1 MSKRRRTFFLS
12 PSPGI
17 VTLQITT
24 EHSDDQAFAPA
35 TKTKMAD
42 QCGMCTFCPSE
53 RDMDGK
59 IHVSLDND
67 SAWQEFHSIGTEML
81 LTREGSRMIPFCR
94 FRLNGLAPH
103 RLYFLLMDFQLVNKS
118 RAQGGLSDTHKVVSH
133 IYTHPSWPA
142 TGLKWMR
149 VPVTFNMVKLTSD
162 LLNDPRIVIQT
173 SEFCAVSCYQ
183 NLQLINLK
191 IKHNQFDH
199 EEMHLGT
206 YMQSPP
212 GAAHESSAS
221 PSPDFN
227 HTKNKWAKKP
237 YLPTAAQLGL
247 EASPV
252 LKKKM
257 DSEPSSPDDSSVVT
271 ETPSGPGLNGLAP
284 HRLYFL
290 LMDFQL
296 VNKSRA
302 QGGLSD
308 THKVVSHI
316 YTHPSWPATGL
327 KWMRVPVTFNMV
339 KLTSDLLNDPRIVI
353 QTSEFCAVS
362 CYQNLQLINLKIKHN
377 QFDHEEMHLGTYMQS
392 PPGAAHESSA
402 SPSPDFNHTKTSG
415 KGVATLHISTT
426 PRAKKPYLPT
436 AAQLGLEASPVLKKK
451 MDSEPSSPDD
461 SSVVTETPSGPGQVQ
476 EATGVTEPEE
486 ATEEGPEVQQ
496 ESIVQLQKVLLLDLG
511 SIKHRQVIHPALQQE
526 VQKQAPETEA
536 SDKPAQQKQ
545 VPKKKAQRAL
555 EKEAPKALDK
565 KPTRL
570 LQIIPECN
578 WALDRN
584 LVLHALIRCAK
595 LDRFPPSFKLRKKN
609 HSGSEQQTSQV

>member
-1 MSKRRRTFFLS
+1 MFMF
-12 PSPGI
+12 P
-17 VTLQITT
+17 
-24 EHSDDQAFAPA
+24 
-35 TKTKMAD
+35 
-42 QCGMCTFCPSE
+42 
-53 RDMDGK
+53 
-59 IHVSLDND
+59 
-67 SAWQEFHSIGTEML
+67 
-81 LTREGSRMIPFCR
+81 
-94 FRLNGLAPH
+94 
-103 RLYFLLMDFQLVNKS
+103 
-118 RAQGGLSDTHKVVSH
+118 
-133 IYTHPSWPA
+133 
-142 TGLKWMR
+142 
-149 VPVTFNMVKLTSD
+149 
-162 LLNDPRIVIQT
+162 QT
-173 SEFCAVSCYQ
+173 EFCAVSCYQ

-353 QTSEFCAVS
+353 QTSGTSLGCTWCPLTPAGVERSTLMTRRRGCS
-362 CYQNLQLINLKIKHN
+362 CSRRQ
-377 QFDHEEMHLGTYMQS
+377 
-392 PPGAAHESSA
+392 
-402 SPSPDFNHTKTSG
+402 
-415 KGVATLHISTT
+415 
-426 PRAKKPYLPT
+426 
-436 AAQLGLEASPVLKKK
+436 
-451 MDSEPSSPDD
+451 
-461 SSVVTETPSGPGQVQ
+461 SSVPSR
-476 EATGVTEPEE
+476 AT
-486 ATEEGPEVQQ
+486 
-496 ESIVQLQKVLLLDLG
+496 
-511 SIKHRQVIHPALQQE
+511 R
-526 VQKQAPETEA
+526 
-536 SDKPAQQKQ
+536 
-545 VPKKKAQRAL
+545 
-555 EKEAPKALDK
+555 
-565 KPTRL
+565 
-570 LQIIPECN
+570 
-578 WALDRN
+578 
-584 LVLHALIRCAK
+584 
-595 LDRFPPSFKLRKKN
+595 
-609 HSGSEQQTSQV
+609 TSSSST

>member
-1 MSKRRRTFFLS
+1 MSKRRTFFLS

-67 SAWQEFHSIGTEML
+67 SVWQEFHSIGTEML

-94 FRLNGLAPH
+94 FRLTGLAPH
-103 RLYFLLMDFQLVNKS
+103 RHYFLLMDFQLVNKS

-133 IYTHPSWPA
+133 IYTHPSSPA

-162 LLNDPRIVIQT
+162 LLNDPRIVMLKSDQRYVPRLHVVPFDPSRGRTVDLDDPETWMFMFPQT
-173 SEFCAVSCYQ
+173 EFCAVSCYQ

-227 HTKNKWAKKP
+227 HTKNKC
-237 YLPTAAQLGL
+237 
-247 EASPV
+247 
-252 LKKKM
+252 
-257 DSEPSSPDDSSVVT
+257 
-271 ETPSGPGLNGLAP
+271 
-284 HRLYFL
+284 FL
-290 LMDFQL
+290 
-296 VNKSRA
+296 
-302 QGGLSD
+302 
-308 THKVVSHI
+308 
-316 YTHPSWPATGL
+316 
-327 KWMRVPVTFNMV
+327 
-339 KLTSDLLNDPRIVI
+339 
-353 QTSEFCAVS
+353 
-362 CYQNLQLINLKIKHN
+362 
-377 QFDHEEMHLGTYMQS
+377 
-392 PPGAAHESSA
+392 
-402 SPSPDFNHTKTSG
+402 
-415 KGVATLHISTT
+415 
-426 PRAKKPYLPT
+426 RAKKPYLPT

-461 SSVVTETPSGPGQVQ
+461 SSVVTETPSGPG
-476 EATGVTEPEE
+476 
-486 ATEEGPEVQQ
+486 
-496 ESIVQLQKVLLLDLG
+496 SRRQLG
-511 SIKHRQVIHPALQQE
+511 
-526 VQKQAPETEA
+526 
-536 SDKPAQQKQ
+536 
-545 VPKKKAQRAL
+545 
-555 EKEAPKALDK
+555 
-565 KPTRL
+565 
-570 LQIIPECN
+570 
-578 WALDRN
+578 
-584 LVLHALIRCAK
+584 
-595 LDRFPPSFKLRKKN
+595 
-609 HSGSEQQTSQV
+609 